1 MDPTFTWFSIGEK
14 TTQGSCCSRITGE
27 NRTHVIDIMGAL
39 TQPVNKF
46 KKWLKSNHR
55 GNTVISLGGELK
67 EQGEGAPP
75 SNFRAK
81 DVELNTNVVHNL
93 MSLIIASKVSNAGD
107 KQSLIFVNTIP
118 RNKRLIS
125 FNITDEGVINTTVD
139 KKFAWYGYEYVTDTL
154 TEFLEGFG
162 INGPELMKIRE
173 SCKGARYNTYL
184 IDMISF
190 LYQTKN
196 IIGEREDT
204 FEEEYRLPVVY
215 TDGEKKEIYMNKVT
229 DDETGYKFMVPKDES
244 VEKIYIDFVEAISNN
259 DNPIKHAIRRYVNT
273 HYVQRWTD
281 FDVNDTDDAFT
292 ILMILYAYR
301 CKEERLTKGE
311 DRIVKSIEEQ
321 IEFWFEQL

>member
-1 MDPTFTWFSIGEK
+1 MDPTFTWFRLGEK
-14 TTQGSCCSRITGE
+14 GKQTKACCARPVVDT
-27 NRTHVIDIMGAL
+27 RTRVIDIMGGL
-39 TQPVNKF
+39 TLRKENF
-46 KKWLKSNHR
+46 DRWLKLNYKQ
-55 GNTVISLGGELK
+55 GTIISLGGELK
-67 EQGEGAPP
+67 EHGEGAPP

-81 DVELNTNVVHNL
+81 DVELNTNVVQNI
-93 MSLIIASKVSNAGD
+93 MSLIIASKTID

-139 KKFAWYGYEYVTDTL
+139 KKFAWYGHEYVTDTL

-162 INGPELMKIRE
+162 INSPELMKIRE

-215 TDGEKKEIYMNKVT
+215 TDAEKKEIYMNKVT
-229 DDETGYKFMVPKDES
+229 DNTTGYKFMVPKDES
-244 VEKIYIDFVEAISNN
+244 IEKIYIDFVEAISNN
-259 DNPIKHAIRRYVNT
+259 DNPVKRAIRHYVNT

-321 IEFWFEQL
+321 IEFWFDQL

>member
-1 MDPTFTWFSIGEK
+1 MDPTFTWFRLGEK
-14 TTQGSCCSRITGE
+14 GEQTKGCCAKPIVDSRT
-27 NRTHVIDIMGAL
+27 RVIDIMGGL
-39 TQPVNKF
+39 TLSKENF
-46 KKWLKSNHR
+46 DRWLKLNYKQD
-55 GNTVISLGGELK
+55 TIISLGGELK
-67 EQGEGAPP
+67 AYGEGAPP

-81 DVELNTNVVHNL
+81 DAELNSNIVHNL
-93 MSLIIASKVSNAGD
+93 KSLIMVTRVGYT
-107 KQSLIFVNTIP
+107 QSLIFVNTIP

-125 FNITDEGVINTTVD
+125 FYITDEGEFNTTVD
-139 KKFAWYGYEYVTDTL
+139 KKFAWYGHEYVTDTL
-154 TEFLEGFG
+154 VEFLGNFG
-162 INGPELMKIRE
+162 IDDGHLMKIRR
-173 SCKGARYNTYL
+173 SCKGAKYNTYL

-215 TDGEKKEIYMNKVT
+215 NDGEKEEFYMNKVT
-229 DDETGYKFMVPKDES
+229 NNTTGYKFMVPKDES
-244 VEKIYIDFVEAISNN
+244 IEKVYIDFVEAISNKE
-259 DNPIKHAIRRYVNT
+259 NPIKHAIRHYVNT

-301 CKEERLTKGE
+301 HKEERLTKGE

-321 IEFWFEQL
+321 IEFWFDQL

>member
-1 MDPTFTWFSIGEK
+1 MDPTFTWFRLGEK
-14 TTQGSCCSRITGE
+14 GEQTASCCARPVVD
-27 NRTHVIDIMGAL
+27 RKRVIDIMGGL
-39 TQPVNKF
+39 TQSKTNF
-46 KKWLKSNHR
+46 DRWLRLNYKQ
-55 GNTVISLGGELK
+55 GTIISLGGELK
-67 EQGEGAPP
+67 EHGEGAPP

-81 DVELNTNVVHNL
+81 DVELNTNVVQNI
-93 MSLIIASKVSNAGD
+93 MSLIIASKTID

-139 KKFAWYGYEYVTDTL
+139 KKFAWYGHEYVTDTL

-162 INGPELMKIRE
+162 INSPELMKIRE

-215 TDGEKKEIYMNKVT
+215 TDAGKKEIYMNKVT
-229 DDETGYKFMVPKDES
+229 DNTTGYKFMVPKDES
-244 VEKIYIDFVEAISNN
+244 IEKIYIDFVEAISNN
-259 DNPIKHAIRRYVNT
+259 DNPVKRAIRHYVNT

-321 IEFWFEQL
+321 IEFWFDQL

>member
-46 KKWLKSNHR
+46 KKWLKSNHG

-125 FNITDEGVINTTVD
+125 FNITDEGEINTTVS
-139 KKFAWYGYEYVTDTL
+139 KQFSWYGHEYVTDTL
-154 TEFLEGFG
+154 MEFLSNFG
-162 INGPELMKIRE
+162 IDDGHLMKIRE
-173 SCKGARYNTYL
+173 SCKGAKYNTYL

-196 IIGEREDT
+196 ISSERDNT
-204 FEEEYRLPVVY
+204 FEGDHRLPVIY
-215 TDGEKKEIYMNKVT
+215 TDGDKKEIFMNKVT

-244 VEKIYIDFVEAISNN
+244 IENIYIDFVEAITNY
-259 DNPIKHAIRRYVNT
+259 DNPIKHAIRHYVNT
-273 HYVQRWTD
+273 HYVQRWSD

-292 ILMILYAYR
+292 ILMILYAFR
-301 CKEERLTKGE
+301 CKPDRLTKHE
-311 DRIVKSIEEQ
+311 DRVVKSIEGQ
-321 IEFWFEQL
+321 IEFWFDQL